1 MQLKLNLVA
10 NTERTNDIEEEVWNV
25 NSNGNWNNWNY
36 TNYNWN
42 DNYVIP
48 FLRSWIYLFFVHDNL
63 SRII

>member
-1 MQLKLNLVA
+1 MQLGLNLVA
-10 NTERTNDIEEEVWNV
+10 NTERTNDIEEGVWNV
-25 NSNGNWNNWNY
+25 NSNGNWN
-36 TNYNWN
+36 NWN